1 MDRLDSRAR
10 YIKSDGRTKL
20 LPEVAKPK
28 ATVWL
33 EVLAKCI
40 SHEKRVSLIFSVLL

>member
-10 YIKSDGRTKL
+10 YIKSDARTKL
-20 LPEVAKPK
+20 LPEVVKPM

-40 SHEKRVSLIFSVLL
+40 SHEKRVN

>member
-1 MDRLDSRAR
+1 MDTMDRLDSKAR
-10 YIKSDGRTKL
+10 YIKSDARTKL

-40 SHEKRVSLIFSVLL
+40 LHEKRVN